1 VNKAELIADV
11 SEKTGES
18 KARVGE
24 LVDATF
30 DAITDALKK
39 KDEVRIPNFGVFA
52 VVETA
57 PRKAR
62 NPQTGEEVKVPAGR
76 RPRFRPGKALKD
88 ALEQTKGGGKK
99 R

>member
-1 VNKAELIADV
+1 LNKQELVADV
-11 SEKTGES
+11 AHKTGAPKS
-18 KARVGE
+18 QVTDI
-24 LVDATF
+24 VDATF
-30 DAITDALKK
+30 DAIAEAMKK
-39 KDEVRIPNFGVFA
+39 NDEVRLPNFGVFA

-57 PRKAR
+57 ARKAR

-88 ALEQTKGGGKK
+88 LLETPKVQK